1 MELRVLRY
9 FLAVAREEN
18 ISRAASVLHITQP
31 TLSRQLMELESELGV
46 QLFSRKNKG
55 RKIVLTQ
62 EGQLLRRRAQE
73 LLELADKT
81 GQELKSADQQI
92 TGDIYIGGGET
103 DAMRLIARTA
113 CELHKDFS
121 GIRYH
126 LYSGNSED
134 VMERLDKGLL
144 DFGVIIQPADVSKY
158 DYIQLPAKDTWG
170 LLMKKNDPLAQ
181 KDLIVPEDLNNI
193 PILASRQSLM
203 QNELNGWLGKD
214 FNQLNIIGTYNL
226 VYNASLMVDE
236 GLGYALCLEK
246 LIYTGENSTLCFR
259 PLYPPVTSHLA
270 IIWKKSQVF
279 SRAAE
284 KFLKQQ
290 QQLFVQNK
298 ETQTKNLAIQ
308 GQRDPLAEL
317 SR

>member
-9 FLAVAREEN
+9 FMAVAREEN

-31 TLSRQLMELESELGV
+31 TLSRQLIELESELNTK
-46 QLFSRKNKG
+46 LFTRKNKG
-55 RKIVLTQ
+55 GKIILTP

-73 LLELADKT
+73 LIELADKT
-81 GQELKSADQQI
+81 QQEIKSAHQQI
-92 TGDIYIGGGET
+92 SGDIYIGGGET
-103 DAMRLIARTA
+103 DAIRLIAHTA
-113 CELHKDFS
+113 RYLRSEYP
-121 GIRYH
+121 GIHFH

-158 DYIQLPAKDTWG
+158 DYIQLPARDTWG
-170 LLMKKNDPLAQ
+170 LLMKKNDPLSKKEKILPQ
-181 KDLIVPEDLNNI
+181 DLDNI

-203 QNELNGWLGKD
+203 QNELDGWLGKD
-214 FNQLNIIGTYNL
+214 FNQLDIIGTYNL

-236 GLGYALCLEK
+236 GLGYALCLDK
-246 LIYTGENSTLCFR
+246 LIYTGENSHLCFR

-270 IIWKKSQVF
+270 LIWKKSQVF
-279 SRAAE
+279 SNAAE

-290 QQLFVQNK
+290 QL
-298 ETQTKNLAIQ
+298 
-308 GQRDPLAEL
+308 L
-317 SR
+317 STVNQSYASCLKD